1 MVSYDTICILVE
13 HENSSTKL
21 QKEAKYMKRVF
32 TTNWHINRVCRLSIS
47 AFKVQCDISEKRSTL
62 ESRLHR
68 HDFRKLLLE
77 AVDEVFS
84 SSLGDS
90 AKRAIYF
97 HLQKTFKIRK
107 QEIPNKIDEFANAIE
122 KIFGDGAKLLEIR
135 IMKHLYEK
143 VGNEFGYFPEEDAL
157 LFTEYV
163 KAALYQTIIV

>member
-1 MVSYDTICILVE
+1 MISYDTICILAE

-21 QKEAKYMKRVF
+21 QKEAKYMKRVL
-32 TTNWHINRVCRLSIS
+32 TTNWPINRVCLLSVS
-47 AFKVQCDISEKRSTL
+47 TSRVQCDISEKRSTL
-62 ESRLHR
+62 ESRSHR

-97 HLQKTFKIRK
+97 NLQKTFRIKK
-107 QEIPNKIDEFANAIE
+107 QEIPNKIDEFTNAIE
-122 KIFGDGAKLLEIR
+122 KIFGDGAKLLEIQV
-135 IMKHLYEK
+135 MKHLYEK
-143 VGNEFGYFPEEDAL
+143 VGNEFGYFPEEDDL

-163 KAALYQTIIV
+163 KAASY